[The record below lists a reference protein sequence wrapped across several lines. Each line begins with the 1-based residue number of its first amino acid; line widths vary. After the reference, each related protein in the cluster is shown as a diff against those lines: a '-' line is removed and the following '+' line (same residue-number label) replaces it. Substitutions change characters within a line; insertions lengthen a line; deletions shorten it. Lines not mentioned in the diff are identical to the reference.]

1 MNNMTVRN
9 KKNRYYAIVLLGFS
23 GLLIWYWLGHTPPG
37 LDGKINS
44 IGYTVCHQMASH
56 SFQIGQ
62 KQFPICSRCTG
73 MYLGVFTGG
82 MALLS
87 QRKKLILPTK
97 KQLYLFGA
105 FVLMW
110 ILDGINSFLSGLPG
124 KHNLYQPNNIL
135 RFLTGFGMG
144 LCVAVTVYFLFNYVV
159 WEKQEE
165 PTDIRKTAWLQ
176 ILSAGVIFLILVV
189 WQNEIFMS
197 ILSYLSVMTII
208 LLLILL
214 HTIIWILILGKE
226 NSFIKPNELALV
238 ANAGFNSA
246 LVQVILLDAFRLAT
260 SGSWAILV
268 K

>member
-1 MNNMTVRN
+1 
-9 KKNRYYAIVLLGFS
+9 
-23 GLLIWYWLGHTPPG
+23 
-37 LDGKINS
+37 
-44 IGYTVCHQMASH
+44 
-56 SFQIGQ
+56 
-62 KQFPICSRCTG
+62 
-73 MYLGVFTGG
+73 
-82 MALLS
+82 
-87 QRKKLILPTK
+87 
-97 KQLYLFGA
+97 
-105 FVLMW
+105 
-110 ILDGINSFLSGLPG
+110 
-124 KHNLYQPNNIL
+124 
-135 RFLTGFGMG
+135 
-144 LCVAVTVYFLFNYVV
+144 
-159 WEKQEE
+159 
-165 PTDIRKTAWLQ
+165 
-176 ILSAGVIFLILVV
+176 VIFLILVV